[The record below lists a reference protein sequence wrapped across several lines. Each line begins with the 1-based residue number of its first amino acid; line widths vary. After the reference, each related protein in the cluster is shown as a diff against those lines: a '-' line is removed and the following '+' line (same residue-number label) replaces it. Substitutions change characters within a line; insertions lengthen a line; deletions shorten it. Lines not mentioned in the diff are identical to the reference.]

1 MKGEFLNKHKFSVLV
16 ITLAFSAILGLATFT
31 GLDYYKTAK
40 DIRAKEQE
48 TADKLAAAQ
57 QKAWAEKAALRK
69 KTTTA
74 RSLLLTK
81 STASSQ
87 KLGSQMIWRLSK
99 RGYPCAKKPLPNTTP

>member
-1 MKGEFLNKHKFSVLV
+1 MKGEFLNRHKFSVLV

-57 QKAWAEKAALRK
+57 QK
-69 KTTTA
+69 
-74 RSLLLTK
+74 
-81 STASSQ
+81 
-87 KLGSQMIWRLSK
+87 G
-99 RGYPCAKKPLPNTTP
+99 PKKPPSARKS